1 MYDWVC
7 REGRLS
13 EVTAVIGKAAAST
26 QAGWEKGC
34 LVNLRGLD
42 NVLVLSG
49 LRHDDRG
56 VLFLS

>member
-1 MYDWVC
+1 MC

-26 QAGWEKGC
+26 QAGWERGC